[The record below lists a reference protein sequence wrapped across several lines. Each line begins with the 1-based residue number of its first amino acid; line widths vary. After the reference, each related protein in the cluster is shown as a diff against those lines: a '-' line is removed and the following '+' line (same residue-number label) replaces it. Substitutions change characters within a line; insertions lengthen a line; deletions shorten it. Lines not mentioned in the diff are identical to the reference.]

1 MSKSKEEQFDCCI
14 SETTLRDILREQEF
28 LVKFIIKVMKSGC
41 NIIHEECLPCDAKNL
56 LDTLGLY
63 AHEDNVDG

>member
-1 MSKSKEEQFDCCI
+1 MSKSKEELYDCCI
-14 SETTLRDILREQEF
+14 SETILRDMLREQEF

-41 NIIHEECLPCDAKNL
+41 NIIHEECLPCDAKHL

-63 AHEDNVDG
+63 VHEDESD